1 MTSYN
6 RGSMTIHYESVE
18 TPVGL
23 LLLGAT
29 SHALCLLEFAA
40 PKRLE
45 RQLATLRRCFGMEVV
60 SGTSA
65 ILQQARGQLAD
76 YFAGHRKQFDLPL
89 DYRGTPFQMSVWQ
102 ALLEIPYGATCSYG
116 QLAKR
121 VGDPDA
127 SRAVGAANGMNHIA
141 IVIPCHRVVN
151 SNGTLGGY
159 GGGLERKQF
168 LLDLERGQRQLF
180 G

>member
-1 MTSYN
+1 MP
-6 RGSMTIHYESVE
+6 IHYETVE
-18 TPVGL
+18 TPVGP

-29 SHALCLLEFAA
+29 SQALCLLEFAA
-40 PKRLE
+40 PQRMD
-45 RQLATLRRCFGMEVV
+45 RQLAALGRAFGMEVV
-60 SGTSA
+60 RGTSA
-65 ILQQARGQLAD
+65 IVQQAHQQLTE
-76 YFAGHRKQFDLPL
+76 YFTAHRTQFDLPL
-89 DYRGTPFQMSVWQ
+89 DYRGTPFQMAVWR
-102 ALLEIPYGATCSYG
+102 ALLEIPYGSTCSYG
-116 QLAKR
+116 ELAKK

-168 LLDLERGQRQLF
+168 LLDLERGQGQLF

>member
-1 MTSYN
+1 
-6 RGSMTIHYESVE
+6 MTIHYESVE
-18 TPVGL
+18 TPVGP

-40 PKRLE
+40 PQRLD
-45 RQLATLRRCFGMEVV
+45 RQLAMVRRTFGTEIV
-60 SGTSA
+60 SGTSVIIRRA
-65 ILQQARGQLAD
+65 HEQLAD
-76 YFAGHRKQFDLPL
+76 YFAGRRTRFDLPL
-89 DYRGTPFQMSVWQ
+89 DYRGTPFQVAVWQ

-116 QLAKR
+116 QLAKQL
-121 VGDPDA
+121 GDPGA
-127 SRAVGAANGMNHIA
+127 SRAIGSANGMNHIA

-159 GGGLERKQF
+159 GGGLERKRF
-168 LLDLERGQRQLF
+168 LLDLERGQGQLF